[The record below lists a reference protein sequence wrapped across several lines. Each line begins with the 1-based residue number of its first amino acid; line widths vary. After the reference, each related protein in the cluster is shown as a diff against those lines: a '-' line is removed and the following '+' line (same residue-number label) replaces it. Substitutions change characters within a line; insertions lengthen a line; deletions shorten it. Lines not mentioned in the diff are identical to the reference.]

1 MPGVGIGRFM
11 CWYAVVVFIALFLS
25 FFSKNV
31 TKALIALN
39 YFSVALILFLLLFPE
54 WAKEKWTWTFA
65 L

>member
-1 MPGVGIGRFM
+1 M

-31 TKALIALN
+31 TKALITLN
-39 YFSVALILFLLLFPE
+39 YFPVALILFLLLFPE
-54 WAKEKWTWTFA
+54 WVKEKWTWTFA